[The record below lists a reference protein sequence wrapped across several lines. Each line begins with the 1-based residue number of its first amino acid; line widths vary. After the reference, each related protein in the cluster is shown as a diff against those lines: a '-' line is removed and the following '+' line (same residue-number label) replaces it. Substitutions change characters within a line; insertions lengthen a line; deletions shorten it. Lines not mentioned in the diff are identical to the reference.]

1 MPSERTFP
9 MYTVTLETI
18 LKITTLPSH
27 EELLDA
33 GLLCDFHEQM
43 GRAVFVSHQWVSYH
57 HPDPHSQQFKILQ
70 MMLQRLLSGAC
81 RVVPPVPNEIYWGRM
96 KVPTVA
102 SFRSQPLYIWYD
114 YMSVPQGRDS
124 ESVAKRH
131 DAIRSIH
138 TYVAGSF
145 FFFILCPPVPH
156 AEEDILLTSQTWS
169 HRGWCRSLVLVLV
182 TVYRFLVQL
191 LLEADTN
198 PAGLE
203 WGLSVAKIQSDNIL
217 QKNFICKTSP
227 ECRGV

>member
-1 MPSERTFP
+1 MPTPDEVFRVPSERTFP
-9 MYTVTLETI
+9 MYTVALETI

-57 HPDPHSQQFKILQ
+57 HPDPHCQQFKILQ
-70 MMLQRLLSGAC
+70 MMLQGLLSGAC

-124 ESVAKRH
+124 ESMAKRH

-145 FFFILCPPVPH
+145 FFFVLCPPVPH
-156 AEEDILLTSQTWS
+156 AEEDILLNSQTWS
-169 HRGWCRSLVLVLV
+169 HRGWCRSLVDCLPFHGA
-182 TVYRFLVQL
+182 TATRSRY
-191 LLEADTN
+191 
-198 PAGLE
+198 
-203 WGLSVAKIQSDNIL
+203 
-217 QKNFICKTSP
+217 
-227 ECRGV
+227 